1 MLKDSQDAT
10 GHGIYDCLNQKGGYE
25 IVERDDGFFGVSA
38 GPKSY
43 LSNYDDWSEYEQQA
57 IKHVRGKVLDIG
69 CGAGRHSLYLQ
80 EQGFDVM
87 GIDISPLAIQ
97 VCKSKG
103 LKKAQVLSITEI
115 GPKLGVFDTIL
126 MLGNNFGLFGS
137 HSRVKWLLRRFHKIT
152 LSQARIIAETRDPCG
167 TDLPEH
173 LGYHEFNRK
182 RGRMPGQLRIRI
194 RYKKYVSPWFDYLL
208 ASKEEIEKI
217 LGDTVWMTEE
227 FIDGKAGMYIA
238 VMKKRN

>member
-1 MLKDSQDAT
+1 
-10 GHGIYDCLNQKGGYE
+10 
-25 IVERDDGFFGVSA
+25 VE
-38 GPKSY
+38 
-43 LSNYDDWSEYEQQA
+43 LS
-57 IKHVRGKVLDIG
+57 R
-69 CGAGRHSLYLQ
+69 
-80 EQGFDVM
+80 
-87 GIDISPLAIQ
+87 
-97 VCKSKG
+97 G

-137 HSRVKWLLRRFHKIT
+137 HSRVKWLLKRFHKIT
-152 LSQARIIAETRDPCG
+152 SSQARIIAETRDPCG
-167 TDLPEH
+167 TNLPEH

-194 RYKKYVSPWFDYLL
+194 RYKKYMSPWFDYLL

-217 LGDTVWMTEE
+217 IADTVWMTEE

-238 VMKKRN
+238 VICYTGHLNNRINFPIPHLQEPDWQVLRFDLRLAFV

>member
-1 MLKDSQDAT
+1 MLKDSQDAI
-10 GHGIYDCLNQKGGYE
+10 GHEIYDCLNKKGGYE
-25 IVERDDGFFGVSA
+25 IVERDDGFFGVSL

-43 LSNYDDWSEYEQQA
+43 LSNYDQWSEHQQQA
-57 IKHVRGKVLDIG
+57 IEYVRGRVLDIG

-80 EQGFDVM
+80 EQGFNVT

-97 VCKSKG
+97 VCKSRG

-126 MLGNNFGLFGS
+126 MLGINFGLFGS
-137 HSRVKWLLRRFHKIT
+137 HSRAKWLLRRLHKIT
-152 LSQARIIAETRDPCG
+152 SPQARIIAETRDPYG

-182 RGRMPGQLRIRI
+182 RGRMPGQLRIRV

-217 LGDTVWMTEE
+217 LVDTVWMTEE
-227 FIDGKAGMYIA
+227 FIDGGAGVYIA
-238 VMKKRN
+238 VIQKRN